1 MKSDKGNIPKDEVL
15 SFRGVSMAVPP
26 PYEFGLEDIDLVL
39 NRGELAI
46 VSVDRG
52 HGFTPLADAA
62 QGLLVP
68 DQGGVYFLGKNWSDL
83 RPAAAASARHRIG
96 RVFHGGGWVS
106 NLNIDENITLG
117 RRHHT
122 NLPIEEIY
130 REAENMGIFFGLKTL
145 PSLRPAMV
153 RRSILRRA
161 GWVRAFLGDPELI
174 LLEEPLKDAY
184 TELLHYLMKG
194 LASALTRGA
203 AVLWITSDMRLL
215 NQTGLAPFK
224 IYRLKGPKLAPLA
237 QTVKEN

>member
-1 MKSDKGNIPKDEVL
+1 MKSDKENIPVDEIL

-39 NRGELAI
+39 KPGELAI

-68 DQGGVYFLGKNWSDL
+68 DQGGVYFLGKNWNDL
-83 RPAAAASARHRIG
+83 RPAAAADARHRIG

-106 NLNIDENITLG
+106 NLNIDENITLA

-122 NLPIEEIY
+122 NLPIDEIY
-130 REAENMGIFFGLKTL
+130 SEAEKMGVFFGLKSL
-145 PSLRPAMV
+145 PHSRPAHV

-184 TELLHYLMKG
+184 TDVLHYLMKG
-194 LASALTRGA
+194 IAGALSRGA
-203 AVLWITSDMRLL
+203 AILWITSDMRFL

-224 IYRLKGPKLAPLA
+224 IYRMKGPKLAPLA
-237 QTVKEN
+237 LT

>member
-1 MKSDKGNIPKDEVL
+1 MKSDMENIPADEIL

-46 VSVDRG
+46 ISVDRG

-68 DQGGVYFLGKNWSDL
+68 DQGGVYFLGKNWREL

-117 RRHHT
+117 QRHHT
-122 NLPIEEIY
+122 NLPTEEIQS
-130 REAENMGIFFGLKTL
+130 EAEKMGIFFGLKTI

-153 RRSILRRA
+153 RRSVLRRA

-194 LASALTRGA
+194 IASALTRGA
-203 AVLWITSDMRLL
+203 AIMWITSDLRIL
-215 NQTGLAPFK
+215 NQTGLEPFK
-224 IYRLKGPKLAPLA
+224 IYQMKGPRLAPLKI
-237 QTVKEN
+237 TDVEK